1 MDVIKGEF
9 EKGDD
14 SDPWVKWKQGGIIG
28 GAALA
33 GGVVLTVIG
42 GVVAPTISQGFGA
55 VLQHWEVCNLPLVQ
69 NVVKEEPEVKLEDNL
84 LLDANNG
91 GTAFLSK
98 AMAEEEKKLL
108 EARVKEEEILA
119 NEAGHLNEIQFFKV

>member
-42 GVVAPTISQGFGA
+42 GKISG
-55 VLQHWEVCNLPLVQ
+55 VC
-69 NVVKEEPEVKLEDNL
+69 
-84 LLDANNG
+84 
-91 GTAFLSK
+91 
-98 AMAEEEKKLL
+98 
-108 EARVKEEEILA
+108 IL
-119 NEAGHLNEIQFFKV
+119 

>member
-28 GAALA
+28 EAALA
-33 GGVVLTVIG
+33 GGAVLTVIG
-42 GVVAPTISQGFGA
+42 VVVAPAISQGFGA

-69 NVVKEEPEVKLEDNL
+69 VDFLQLLL
-84 LLDANNG
+84 LLDILVIR
-91 GTAFLSK
+91 FLWLH
-98 AMAEEEKKLL
+98 LL
-108 EARVKEEEILA
+108 V
-119 NEAGHLNEIQFFKV
+119 V